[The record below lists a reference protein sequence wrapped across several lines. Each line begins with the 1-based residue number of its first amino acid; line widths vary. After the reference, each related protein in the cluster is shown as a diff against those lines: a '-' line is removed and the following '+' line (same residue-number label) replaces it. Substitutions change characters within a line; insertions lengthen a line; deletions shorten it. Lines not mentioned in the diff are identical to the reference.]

1 MRQVPTA
8 STRTRE
14 KQTSQN
20 TGTALLTV
28 PVAVAIAVDLI
39 RFEKNLLQI
48 GFFGAHDTRHSHQST
63 RRIEQ
68 VVNRQGQKIKV
79 AAEFRASQELGLPST
94 ADRDKYIAFMRLA
107 MEQKAK
113 LGALQNP
120 VRFTGYRLLKELG
133 LSYSGENYED
143 INRWGQRMADTTIT
157 SEQVIYVASRK
168 KYANKT
174 VHVFRSF
181 TRAGRSNEDG
191 SGRTESFEVVLED
204 WLLDN
209 LNQSYVVPKDFNAYR
224 LLKRPTGKG
233 IFGYLHLWFHA
244 SQGRPV
250 EKDYAELC
258 MLLNIPVY
266 RHISKIRE
274 TIGRSLDEL
283 GSIGYLRKWDV
294 KPMIT
299 KQGYK
304 LVLESGEQLE
314 RVLAITQRKQITE
327 QSDDP
332 APLTTR
338 EEEAYNGVLERG
350 ISPAKASSL
359 VRKYNPEGILDQ
371 IEYSEFLIRRDRQ
384 GKIQNPAGFII
395 YTIENEVPVPTEFV
409 TSLKLKLQQEQ
420 QLQQTELYHRQFR
433 LQQAY
438 ELFVTQQVDDA
449 LAAQLPREEFDKK
462 LKSLI
467 KHRRASDEK
476 FAEMAAVHQA
486 ELAKR
491 LINSLPPF
499 GRSFLSVDRALSVQ
513 DIACLLPMGG
523 ST

>member
-1 MRQVPTA
+1 MRRVPAT
-8 STRTRE
+8 STTTRE
-14 KQTSQN
+14 KLAGQN
-20 TGTALLTV
+20 ANPALLTM
-28 PVAVAIAVDLI
+28 PAAVDLI

-48 GFFGAHDTRHSHQST
+48 GFFGAHDTRHNHQST

-94 ADRDKYIAFMRLA
+94 SDRDKYIAFMRLA
-107 MEQKAK
+107 MDQKAK

-120 VRFTGYRLLKELG
+120 VRFSGYSLLKELG

-181 TRAGRSNEDG
+181 TRAGRSNDDG
-191 SGRTESFEVVLED
+191 TGRTESFEVVLED

-224 LLKRPTGKG
+224 LLKRPTAKG

-258 MLLNIPVY
+258 MLLNIPAY
-266 RHISKIRE
+266 RHTSKIRE

-283 GSIGYLRKWDV
+283 SSIGYLRKWDV
-294 KPMIT
+294 KPMIS

-304 LVLESGEQLE
+304 LLLESGEQLE
-314 RVLAITQRKQITE
+314 RLLAITQRKQITE
-327 QSDDP
+327 QPDDP
-332 APLTTR
+332 PPLTAR
-338 EEEAYNGVLERG
+338 EKEAHNELLERG
-350 ISPAKASSL
+350 ISPVKASSL

-371 IEYSEFLIRRDRQ
+371 IEYSEFLIRRDRR

-409 TSLKLKLQQEQ
+409 TSKKVKLQQEQ
-420 QLQQTELYHRQFR
+420 QLQEAEVYYRQFR

-438 ELFVTQQVDDA
+438 ELFITQQVDQA
-449 LAAQLPREEFDKK
+449 LAQQLPRDEFDKQ

-467 KHRRASDEK
+467 KRRRISDEK
-476 FAEMAAVHQA
+476 FAEMTQVHQT

-491 LINSLPPF
+491 LIWQEIRQSLPLP
-499 GRSFLSVDRALSVQ
+499 SFEAWCKTNPQLDLFESQ
-513 DIACLLPMGG
+513 P
-523 ST
+523 